1 MIQNAMAGIVVE
13 GVALFRIVAGNTN
26 RAAVA
31 VNAFTTCAVS
41 FDLDLPAQ
49 PNAIAEVRV

>member
-1 MIQNAMAGIVVE
+1 MIQFATASIVVNHM
-13 GVALFRIVAGNTN
+13 VFSWIVAADAS

-41 FDLDLPAQ
+41 FDLDLAAQ
-49 PNAIAEVRV
+49 SNVIAEVRL